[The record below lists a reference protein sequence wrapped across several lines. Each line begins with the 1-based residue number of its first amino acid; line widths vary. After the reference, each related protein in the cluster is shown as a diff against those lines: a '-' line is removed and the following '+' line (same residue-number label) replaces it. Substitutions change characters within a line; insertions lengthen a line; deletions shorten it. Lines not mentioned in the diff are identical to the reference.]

1 MSGLPDFKL
10 ETYFSRWEF
19 NIKYNLCASDTEAVS
34 LRELLSLANKEDKKI
49 WDDLR
54 FGYTETYGSMKLRE
68 AIASTYDNS
77 SHNDIITFAGA
88 EEGLYVAMKC
98 ILNISDHAIVIT
110 PNYQSAETLPNS
122 ICEVTAIALDPNNNW
137 NLDITKIK
145 DSIKSNTR
153 LISINFPHN
162 PTGKII
168 SKDELNQIVSIA
180 RKNDI
185 YLFSDEIYR
194 LMERDKSKRLD
205 QISDIYEKGLSLNGM
220 SKSYGMPGI
229 RIGWISTKDHKL
241 LDKME
246 KLKHYLSICNSA
258 PSEILTTIAL
268 NSRNK
273 ILERTRKIINKNL
286 EILNDFFLDYQ
297 ELFEWKEPD
306 GGCIGYPKYK
316 GEDNVGK
323 FCERLVKEK
332 SVLLLP
338 SQVYSSNLI
347 KSPKNHFRIGYGR
360 INMPEGL
367 RELKDFINKNYSF

>member
-34 LRELLSLANKEDKKI
+34 LRELLSLSNNEDKKI
-49 WDDLR
+49 WEDLR

-122 ICEVTAIALDPNNNW
+122 ICEVTGIALDPNNNW

-168 SKDELNQIVSIA
+168 SRDELNQIVSIA
-180 RKNDI
+180 RENGI

-268 NSRNK
+268 NSRNQ
-273 ILERTRKIINKNL
+273 ILDRTRKIINKNL

-297 ELFEWKEPD
+297 DLFEWKEPD

-316 GEDNVGK
+316 GEDSVGE
-323 FCERLVKEK
+323 FCERLIKEK

-338 SQVYSSNLI
+338 SQVYFSNII

>member
-1 MSGLPDFKL
+1 
-10 ETYFSRWEF
+10 
-19 NIKYNLCASDTEAVS
+19 
-34 LRELLSLANKEDKKI
+34 
-49 WDDLR
+49 
-54 FGYTETYGSMKLRE
+54 
-68 AIASTYDNS
+68 
-77 SHNDIITFAGA
+77 
-88 EEGLYVAMKC
+88 MKC

-180 RKNDI
+180 RENGI

-273 ILERTRKIINKNL
+273 ILYVWIT
-286 EILNDFFLDYQ
+286 
-297 ELFEWKEPD
+297 
-306 GGCIGYPKYK
+306 
-316 GEDNVGK
+316 
-323 FCERLVKEK
+323 
-332 SVLLLP
+332 
-338 SQVYSSNLI
+338 
-347 KSPKNHFRIGYGR
+347 
-360 INMPEGL
+360 
-367 RELKDFINKNYSF
+367 

>member
-34 LRELLSLANKEDKKI
+34 LRELLSLSNNEDKKI
-49 WDDLR
+49 WEDLR

-145 DSIKSNTR
+145 DSIQSNTR

-162 PTGKII
+162 PTGK
-168 SKDELNQIVSIA
+168 LYQ
-180 RKNDI
+180 
-185 YLFSDEIYR
+185 
-194 LMERDKSKRLD
+194 
-205 QISDIYEKGLSLNGM
+205 
-220 SKSYGMPGI
+220 
-229 RIGWISTKDHKL
+229 
-241 LDKME
+241 KM
-246 KLKHYLSICNSA
+246 N
-258 PSEILTTIAL
+258 
-268 NSRNK
+268 
-273 ILERTRKIINKNL
+273 
-286 EILNDFFLDYQ
+286 
-297 ELFEWKEPD
+297 
-306 GGCIGYPKYK
+306 
-316 GEDNVGK
+316 
-323 FCERLVKEK
+323 
-332 SVLLLP
+332 
-338 SQVYSSNLI
+338 
-347 KSPKNHFRIGYGR
+347 
-360 INMPEGL
+360 
-367 RELKDFINKNYSF
+367 

>member
-1 MSGLPDFKL
+1 
-10 ETYFSRWEF
+10 
-19 NIKYNLCASDTEAVS
+19 
-34 LRELLSLANKEDKKI
+34 
-49 WDDLR
+49 
-54 FGYTETYGSMKLRE
+54 
-68 AIASTYDNS
+68 
-77 SHNDIITFAGA
+77 
-88 EEGLYVAMKC
+88 
-98 ILNISDHAIVIT
+98 
-110 PNYQSAETLPNS
+110 
-122 ICEVTAIALDPNNNW
+122 
-137 NLDITKIK
+137 
-145 DSIKSNTR
+145 
-153 LISINFPHN
+153 
-162 PTGKII
+162 
-168 SKDELNQIVSIA
+168 
-180 RKNDI
+180 
-185 YLFSDEIYR
+185 
-194 LMERDKSKRLD
+194 MERDKSKRLD

-258 PSEILTTIAL
+258 PSEILTIIAL
-268 NSRNK
+268 NSRNQ
-273 ILERTRKIINKNL
+273 ILDRTRKIINKNL

-323 FCERLVKEK
+323 FCDRLVKEK

-360 INMPEGL
+360 INMPEVL